1 MQNVVDDFL
10 IDSDISK
17 TTIIQNLTPLSSA

>member
-1 MQNVVDDFL
+1 MQNVVDDVL